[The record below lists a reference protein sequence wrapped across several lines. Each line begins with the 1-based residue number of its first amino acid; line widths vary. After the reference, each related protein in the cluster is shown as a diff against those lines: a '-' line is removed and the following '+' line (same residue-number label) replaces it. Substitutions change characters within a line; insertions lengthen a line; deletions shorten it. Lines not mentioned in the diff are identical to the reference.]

1 MNRKYTSFALLSATI
16 VTLLTSCAKRDLRVD
31 VLKKIDNLQQLV
43 DKAEDKGINTLKERT
58 TIRTA
63 EIFSTYADWD
73 EHNVDLNTHYFAISQ
88 FYTKDSIELG
98 QGLPDFE
105 RKQMCD
111 MLDAATAEL
120 SSVIKGKTY
129 RLETPNVDWTKTEIE
144 DDMITYEGKPVFLA
158 DWTWKPRTK
167 LYTEY
172 HGNES
177 ISSISAN
184 QVINEQ
190 GDLDPRLTKT
200 LEQKSTGTMG
210 FIFMGHNQVPKWA
223 KEKDPKIEDGAGI
236 KYTMYDISNP
246 LARDIQQKLIKGTV
260 PMMAG
265 KNYTKLGYM
274 LCNEPHWNT
283 IKGAWAAN
291 EISDYACEDFK
302 KWLKTKHQTISQLN
316 KIWDTNYTSFSTID
330 TPKIMEEDMRGS
342 ALYFDFLSFNMDR
355 VTEWF
360 KFLNDE
366 IKTYDPDALTHIKL
380 IVNLWSGTRRDSGID
395 LEALVTNTD
404 IIGNDA
410 GSCGAKLFGA
420 KGSWEKNYSFNWHEL
435 FMAQDFIKSV
445 SPNKVMYNTESHFL
459 STVHFRDLYMS
470 KEYVRLNYWMAH
482 INGLTA
488 SQTWYWARTE
498 DGSYCKGDSAGKD
511 YAGSNNHQPA
521 VVNEVHTTMADLN
534 SISDHIMA
542 FQRQAK
548 NIRLFYTKAS
558 SINLQEYMENELHAY
573 ESLLFSGMPI
583 GFATNSIIRNQDNSQ
598 WEMILVTSTPHMFN
612 EDITELQQYLDNGGS
627 VIIDNESMLYDEY
640 GNPLK
645 RTLHSSK
652 GELIRVTNAEEA
664 TNRALEIAQGSSF
677 YPDITVSQD
686 NGTDQ
691 EGAVW
696 RVIKC
701 EDDSYILN
709 VCNLGKTATNITITG
724 KDGSPV
730 KSINEVLTGT
740 NRPSTIQM
748 PVYGLEILKVRL

>member
-1 MNRKYTSFALLSATI
+1 MNRKITTLVSLVTAT
-16 VTLLTSCAKRDLRVD
+16 VLLLTSCGKKDLRAEVF
-31 VLKKIDNLQQLV
+31 KKIDDLQQLV
-43 DKAEDKGINTLKERT
+43 DRAESKGINTLKERT

-73 EHNVDLNTHYFAISQ
+73 EQNVDLNTSYFAISQ
-88 FYTKDSIELG
+88 YYTQDSIELG
-98 QGLPDFE
+98 KNLPDFE

-111 MLDAATAEL
+111 MLDAAAAEL
-120 SSVIKGKTY
+120 RSVIDGKTY
-129 RLETPNVDWTKTEIE
+129 RLDTPDVDWSKTEIVG
-144 DDMITYEGKPVFLA
+144 DAITFEGKPVFLA

-172 HGNES
+172 HGNEG
-177 ISSISAN
+177 IFSISAN
-184 QVINEQ
+184 QIINEQ
-190 GDLDPRLTKT
+190 GDLDPRFKNT
-200 LEQKSTGTMG
+200 LEQKPTGTMG
-210 FIFMGHNQVPKWA
+210 FIFMGHNQVPRWA
-223 KEKDPKIEDGAGI
+223 KEKDPKIEEGAGI

-246 LARDIQQKLIKGTV
+246 LAREMQHNLIKSVV

-302 KWLKTKHQTISQLN
+302 KWLKAKHKTISQLN
-316 KIWDTNYTSFSTID
+316 KIWGTNYISFATID

-342 ALYFDFLSFNMDR
+342 SLYFDFLSFNMDR

-360 KFLNDE
+360 KFLDGE
-366 IKTYDPDALTHIKL
+366 VKRYDSEALTHIKL

-395 LEALVTNTD
+395 LEALTANTD

-420 KGSWEKNYSFNWHEL
+420 RGSWEDYYSFNWHEL
-435 FMAQDFIKSV
+435 FMAQDFMTSV

-482 INGLTA
+482 VHGLSV
-488 SQTWYWARTE
+488 SQTWYWARAE

-548 NIRLFYTKAS
+548 DIRLFYTKAS
-558 SINLQEYMENELHAY
+558 SINLERYMEDELGTY
-573 ESLLFSGMPI
+573 ESLLFDGMPI
-583 GFATNSIIRNQDNSQ
+583 GFATNNIIREQDNDQ
-598 WEMILVTSTPHMFN
+598 WKIIVVASTPHMFN
-612 EDITELQQYLDNGGS
+612 EDVVQLQRYLDNGGS
-627 VIIDNESMLYDEY
+627 VIIDSESMLYDEY

-645 RTLHSSK
+645 ATLKSSK
-652 GELIRVTNAEEA
+652 GELIKVSNAEEA
-664 TNRALEIAQGSSF
+664 AARALTIAEGSSF
-677 YPDITVSQD
+677 YPDVVVAQD
-686 NGTDQ
+686 NGTEQDC
-691 EGAVW
+691 AVW
-696 RVIKC
+696 RVLKC
-701 EDDSYILN
+701 DDGSYLLN
-709 VCNLGKTATNITITG
+709 ICNLGNRAANITITG

-730 KSINEVLTGT
+730 KSVSEVLTG
-740 NRPSTIQM
+740 RERRSTIEM
-748 PVYGLEILKVRL
+748 PIYGLEVLKVVL